1 MHITAIFFD
10 LGNVLFEVHHQ
21 ALYEGVASES
31 ELEPHSV
38 RDLLRSSDLVSRFR
52 LGKIE
57 ARSFFSGL
65 KRELCFHGPEER
77 LASLWCAIIRP
88 IPENFACVYKLHP
101 LYRLGVVSNTNEA
114 HCRYLEANFEV
125 LDCFETRIYS
135 HLAGLEK
142 PSPEIYHLALRS
154 LGVLAEESLFIDDKE
169 ENVAT
174 AEALGFQV
182 LHLTD
187 PSSLPV
193 QLKQILQK
201 SDVPPANL
209 T

>member
-1 MHITAIFFD
+1 MQLRAIFFD
-10 LGNVLFEVHHQ
+10 LGNVLFEVHHEV
-21 ALYEGVASES
+21 LYEGVASQS
-31 ELEPHSV
+31 DLEPEAV
-38 RDLLRSSDLVSRFR
+38 RDLLRSSELVSRFR

-65 KRELCFHGPEER
+65 KSELCFRAPEER

-88 IPENFACVYKLHP
+88 IPENFACVYRLHP
-101 LYRLGVVSNTNEA
+101 LYRLGVISNTNET
-114 HCRYLEANFEV
+114 HCRYLESSFEV
-125 LDCFETRIYS
+125 LDCFNTRIYS

-142 PSPEIYHLALRS
+142 PSPEIYQLALRS
-154 LGVLAEESLFIDDKE
+154 LEVLAEESLFIDDKE
-169 ENVAT
+169 ENTAA

-193 QLKQILQK
+193 QLEQILQK

>member
-10 LGNVLFEVHHQ
+10 LGNVLFEVHHEV
-21 ALYEGVASES
+21 LYEGVASQS
-31 ELEPHSV
+31 DLEPQAV
-38 RDLLRSSDLVSRFR
+38 RDLLRSSELVSRFR

-65 KRELCFHGPEER
+65 KSELCFHGPEEH

-101 LYRLGVVSNTNEA
+101 LYRLGVVSNTNET
-114 HCRYLEANFEV
+114 HCRYLEASFEV

-154 LGVLAEESLFIDDKE
+154 LGVSAEESLFIDDKE
-169 ENVAT
+169 ENVAA
-174 AEALGFQV
+174 AERLGMSTI
-182 LHLTD
+182 HLTD
-187 PSSLPV
+187 PSSLSLR
-193 QLKQILQK
+193 LKDALPGWK
-201 SDVPPANL
+201 A
-209 T
+209 